1 MHVIQFEKHCPKS
14 YISFRKLN
22 TWRISCAKI
31 FFPVLI
37 KFGMRSNSS
46 LTYLVA
52 VSFTSE

>member
-31 FFPVLI
+31 FFPILI
-37 KFGMRSNSS
+37 KFGMRYNSS